1 MISTWE
7 MKIVKA
13 QTRSTSKGRAV
24 LYKARYRSRL
34 EERIADQLDDAGIK
48 FQYENRK
55 VKYTVPARNATYTP
69 DFDLG
74 TFLVEAKGYFR
85 SASDRQ
91 KLVLVKKDNPELDIR
106 LVFQKA
112 SNPIYKGSPTTYSKW
127 AEDHGFKW
135 ADNGVIPHE
144 WLEEINEPE
153 ASAVEAPEA

>member
-1 MISTWE
+1 
-7 MKIVKA
+7 MKR

-34 EERIADQLDDAGIK
+34 EERIADQLDEAGIR

-55 VKYTVPARNATYTP
+55 VKYTVPARHATYTP
-69 DFDLG
+69 DFDL
-74 TFLVEAKGYFR
+74 TNFLIEAKGYFR

-112 SNPIYKGSPTTYSKW
+112 NNPIYKGSPTTYAKW

-135 ADNGVIPHE
+135 SDGGVIPDE
-144 WLEEINEPE
+144 WLKEIENDTKRD
-153 ASAVEAPEA
+153 ASASPQAQEDH

>member
-1 MISTWE
+1 
-7 MKIVKA
+7 MKR

-34 EERIADQLDDAGIK
+34 EERIADQLDEAGVS
-48 FQYENRK
+48 FEYENRK
-55 VKYTVPARNATYTP
+55 VKYTVPARHATYTP
-69 DFDLG
+69 DFDLKK
-74 TFLVEAKGYFR
+74 FLIEAKGYFR

-112 SNPIYKGSPTTYSKW
+112 NNPIYKGSPTTYSKW

-135 ADNGVIPHE
+135 ADGGVIPNE
-144 WLEEINEPE
+144 WLEELNDTKSN
-153 ASAVEAPEA
+153 ASAPLQAQEDN

>member
-1 MISTWE
+1 
-7 MKIVKA
+7 MKS

-34 EERIADQLDDAGIK
+34 EERIADQLDEAGVT
-48 FQYENRK
+48 FEYENK
-55 VKYTVPARNATYTP
+55 KLKYTVPARNATYTP

-74 TFLVEAKGYFR
+74 GFLVEAKGYFR

-91 KLVLVKKDNPELDIR
+91 KLVLVKKDNPEADIR

-112 SNPIYKGSPTTYSKW
+112 SNPIYKGSPTTYAKW

-135 ADNGVIPHE
+135 ADGGVIPNE
-144 WLEEINEPE
+144 WLEELNVSEG
-153 ASAVEAPEA
+153 SAAEAPEA

>member
-1 MISTWE
+1 
-7 MKIVKA
+7 MKR

-34 EERIADQLDDAGIK
+34 EERIADQLDEAGIS

-74 TFLVEAKGYFR
+74 PYLIEAKGYFR
-85 SASDRQ
+85 SAADRQ
-91 KLVLVKKDNPELDIR
+91 KLVLVKRDNPDVQIR

-112 SNPIYKGSPTTYSKW
+112 NNPIYKGSPTTYAKW
-127 AEDHGFKW
+127 AEDHGFQW
-135 ADNGVIPHE
+135 ADGGVIPDE
-144 WLEEINEPE
+144 WLKEITNDTKRN
-153 ASAVEAPEA
+153 ASASPPAQEDD

>member
-1 MISTWE
+1 
-7 MKIVKA
+7 MKR
-13 QTRSTSKGRAV
+13 QTRSTSNGRAV

-34 EERIADQLDDAGIK
+34 EERIADQLDEAGIK
-48 FQYENRK
+48 FQYENQK
-55 VKYTVPARNATYTP
+55 LKYTVPARNATYTP

-74 TFLVEAKGYFR
+74 PFLIEAKGYFR

-91 KLVLVKKDNPELDIR
+91 KLVLVRKDNPDADIR

-112 SNPIYKGSPTTYSKW
+112 TNPIYKGSPTTYAKW

-135 ADNGVIPHE
+135 ADNGVIPDE

-153 ASAVEAPEA
+153 GSAAKAPEA

>member
-1 MISTWE
+1 
-7 MKIVKA
+7 MKR
-13 QTRSTSKGRAV
+13 QTRSTSNGRAV

-34 EERIADQLDDAGIK
+34 EERIADQLDEAGIK
-48 FQYENRK
+48 FQYENQK
-55 VKYTVPARNATYTP
+55 LKYTVPARNATYTP

-74 TFLVEAKGYFR
+74 PFLIEAKGYFR

-91 KLVLVKKDNPELDIR
+91 KLVLVKKDNPALDIR

-135 ADNGVIPHE
+135 ADNGVIPDE
-144 WLEEINEPE
+144 WLEEVNDTEG
-153 ASAVEAPEA
+153 SAAEAPEA